1 MASVLPSIQ
10 KLCELFGV
18 SRTVV
23 REALRDLAA
32 RGLIR
37 IVNGRG
43 AIVQETGEEP
53 LQASVRRVFE
63 SAGASRRDGTDIQR
77 LLGGYA
83 AARAAV
89 LRSDEDIARL
99 RTLLAR
105 MAAEIERPE
114 GYGAVA
120 TEFHMAVARIAS
132 NEFLILLIDSIRV
145 ALDGAEETSPRTVD
159 RRIVHRAQSLHE
171 RIADSIER
179 GDASEAERSMYA
191 YFDLFRAVPSKNV
204 IL

>member
-1 MASVLPSIQ
+1 MSDRPLNRATLSSQVTTRLEDMIRGGEYPVASVLPSIQ

-37 IVNGRG
+37 IVNGR
-43 AIVQETGEEP
+43 
-53 LQASVRRVFE
+53 
-63 SAGASRRDGTDIQR
+63 
-77 LLGGYA
+77 
-83 AARAAV
+83 
-89 LRSDEDIARL
+89 
-99 RTLLAR
+99 
-105 MAAEIERPE
+105 
-114 GYGAVA
+114 GAVA

-171 RIADSIER
+171 R
-179 GDASEAERSMYA
+179 
-191 YFDLFRAVPSKNV
+191 
-204 IL
+204 